1 MAMSL
6 VKLMESV
13 ASQTADVDAELSA
26 WPKVAEVGR
35 VMYFRE
41 EFRDLFVSSLFVY
54 SILNYVHVIYFE

>member
-35 VMYFRE
+35 FMYFRE